1 MRRSCLPRMPAVYNP
16 LNSSHN
22 PLRMKFLLGIA
33 YLCLP
38 AAFAVHL
45 AASRRPWE
53 PTVTF
58 LLSAISIIPLARLIG
73 IATEQLADRAG
84 PTWGGLLN
92 ATFGN
97 ACELIIG
104 FVGLSKGL
112 TDVVKASLT
121 GSILGNLLLVAGG
134 AMVVGGWKRH
144 RQTFPRAAAQTNAGL
159 LAVAVTAMLFPA
171 IFHFSFQFHDAQLIE
186 HERNLSIG
194 ASIILLAVYALG
206 LIFTL
211 KSQSHIFSSQPPVS
225 DEQPGG
231 LAGLHPVWS
240 VRKSVLILLAASL
253 VVGAAS
259 ELLTGTVEQMSHALG
274 WNQVFVGVVVIAVVG
289 NASEH
294 SSAILLALHDDME
307 TAMTITYQ
315 SSLQIALF
323 ATPVLVLFG
332 SLLAA
337 GHSGPDRMNLIFPP
351 MEVAA
356 VLLSVAIVIVLGIN
370 GETNWF
376 GGVLLLGVYAILA
389 ITFFY
394 MPTGHPGGYDS
405 RGAGGKPA
413 PLEINHAPASS

>member
-1 MRRSCLPRMPAVYNP
+1 
-16 LNSSHN
+16 
-22 PLRMKFLLGIA
+22 MKFLRLIA

-38 AAFAVHL
+38 AAFAAHF
-45 AASRRPWE
+45 AAGGRAWE
-53 PTVTF
+53 PTATF
-58 LLSAISIIPLARLIG
+58 LLSAISIIPLARVIG
-73 IATEQLADRAG
+73 IATEQLAERAG

-112 TDVVKASLT
+112 TEVVKASLT
-121 GSILGNLLLVAGG
+121 GSIVGNLLLVAGG
-134 AMVVGGWKRH
+134 AMVAGGWKREKQIFS
-144 RQTFPRAAAQTNAGL
+144 REAAQTNAGL

-171 IFHFSFQFHDAQLIE
+171 IFHFSFQFRDMQLIE

-194 ASIILLAVYALG
+194 ASLILLAVYAFG
-206 LIFTL
+206 LVFTL
-211 KSQSHIFSSQPPVS
+211 KSQSHIFSTEPATS

-231 LAGLHPVWS
+231 VAGLHPAWS
-240 VRKSVLILLAASL
+240 IRKSVIILFVASI

-274 WNQVFVGVVVIAVVG
+274 WNDIFVGVVVIAVVG
-289 NASEH
+289 NAAEH
-294 SSAILLALHDDME
+294 SSAILLALHNDMQ

-332 SLLAA
+332 AMFTA
-337 GHSGPDRMNLIFPP
+337 GSPGPNGMNLVFPP

-356 VLLSVAIVIVLGIN
+356 ILLSVAIVIVLGIN

-376 GGVLLLGVYAILA
+376 EGVLLLGVYAILA

-394 MPTGHPGGYDS
+394 MPIGHPGGYDS
-405 RGAGGKPA
+405 HGLGNPPA
-413 PLEINHAPASS
+413 PVERRGP